1 MEDLV
6 AKGYTLR
13 ASEDTWSRDEISL
26 FFGACVQ
33 FRKAGNALIGNYA
46 TVYDWLSYS
55 VLKGS
60 KKPTEV
66 RRYAERVFNNR
77 RKARTGNAVDDG
89 DNAGDNDGD
98 GKNDEEMEAAKDG
111 GDEDNTGEE
120 NSSNDDEAK
129 HDDSDWY

>member
-13 ASEDTWSRDEISL
+13 ASEDTWSRDEVGL
-26 FFGACVQ
+26 FFGACAQ

-46 TVYDWLSYS
+46 TVYDWISYS

-89 DNAGDNDGD
+89 DNDED
-98 GKNDEEMEAAKDG
+98 GKNDEGMEAAKDG
-111 GDEDNTGEE
+111 CDEDNTGEE
-120 NSSNDDEAK
+120 NTGIDDEAK